1 MCSSRKMIQSF
12 VYCTRNEF
20 CVLLGQVTKRVDT
33 NEKDWGGWD
42 WRTEG
47 DIMVNG
53 AYFVPS
59 GAALGAKYA
68 KAYSVEPKSAGLID
82 QLTMNAGVLGGNRYL
97 ILSPLTVYSNFFSV
111 IIFNQLFIYLVRSL
125 ALKAP

>member
-12 VYCTRNEF
+12 VYCTRNELGF
-20 CVLLGQVTKRVDT
+20 CLLLGQVTKRVDT

-59 GAALGAKYA
+59 GARLGAKYA

-82 QLTMNAGVLGGNRYL
+82 QLTLNAGVLGGNRYL
-97 ILSPLTVYSNFFSV
+97 ILSPLTVYSNLFSV
-111 IIFNQLFIYLVRSL
+111 IIFN
-125 ALKAP
+125 